1 MTDKTKIK
9 TNSITKALLS
19 CGAIACPLFI
29 ILVLIEGAIR
39 PNYNSFLYPL
49 SSLSIGDTGLI
60 QISNFIFTGIL
71 LVIFSL
77 GLKQVCNSDK
87 EKFRGPLLIRSVGI
101 GLIGAG
107 IFVTDPIFGYPPDKS
122 LVLRQFTFHGH
133 LHDGFSMLVF
143 ICLPWACFVFRKYFI
158 AKGKKGWANYSAFT
172 GYAMIATFIFT
183 SMGFK
188 QLSGFVNYA
197 GMFQRLCVSIG
208 WTWMTLLS
216 LHLVKIQ
223 LDTDS
228 NETRTTNR

>member
-1 MTDKTKIK
+1 MKSYVK
-9 TNSITKALLS
+9 TNTLIL

-29 ILVLIEGAIR
+29 IVVLIEGVMR
-39 PNYNSFLYPL
+39 SNYNSFLYSL
-49 SSLSIGDTGLI
+49 SSLSIGDTGWT

-71 LVIFSL
+71 LVIFSF

-87 EKFRGPLLIRSVGI
+87 VKFRGPLLIRLVGI

-107 IFVTDPIFGYPPDKS
+107 IFVTDPIFGYPSDKPI
-122 LVLRQFTFHGH
+122 VLRQFTFHGH
-133 LHDGFSMLVF
+133 LHDGFSMFVF

-158 AKGKKGWANYSAFT
+158 SKDKKGWANYSAFT
-172 GYAMIATFIFT
+172 GYAMIIAFIIA

-197 GMFQRLCVSIG
+197 GLFQRLCVTIG

-216 LHLVKIQ
+216 IHLFTNQI
-223 LDTDS
+223 DTEN

>member
-1 MTDKTKIK
+1 MTTYLKNRTFLI
-9 TNSITKALLS
+9 
-19 CGAIACPLFI
+19 CGVIACPLFI
-29 ILVLIEGAIR
+29 VLVLIEGAIR
-39 PNYNSFLYPL
+39 PNYNSLLYPL
-49 SSLSIGDTGLI
+49 SSLAIGDTGWT
-60 QISNFIFTGIL
+60 QILNFIFTGIL
-71 LVIFSL
+71 IVIFSF
-77 GLKQVCNSDK
+77 GLKQVCKSDK
-87 EKFRGPLLIRSVGI
+87 GNFGGPMLVRMVGV

-107 IFVTDPIFGYPPDKS
+107 IFVTDPIFGYPTDKP

-158 AKGKKGWANYSAFT
+158 ANHKKKWANYSAFT
-172 GYAMIATFIFT
+172 GFTFIGTFVLA

-197 GMFQRLCVSIG
+197 GLFQRICIAIG

-216 LHLVKIQ
+216 LHLLKIK

-228 NETRTTNR
+228 TEARTTNH

>member
-1 MTDKTKIK
+1 MTDNTKIK
-9 TNSITKALLS
+9 TNSITKALLV
-19 CGAIACPLFI
+19 CGGIACPLFI
-29 ILVLIEGAIR
+29 IVVLIEGAMR
-39 PNYNSFLYPL
+39 LNYNSFLYPL
-49 SSLSIGDTGLI
+49 SSLSIGDSGWT

-71 LVIFSL
+71 LVIFSF
-77 GLKQVCNSDK
+77 GLNQVCNSDK
-87 EKFRGPLLIRSVGI
+87 VKFRGPLLIRLVGI

-107 IFVTDPIFGYPPDKS
+107 IFVTDPIFGYPPDKP
-122 LVLRQFTFHGH
+122 LVLRQFTLHGH

-143 ICLPWACFVFRKYFI
+143 ICLPWACFVFRRYFI
-158 AKGKKGWANYSAFT
+158 AKGKEGWANYSTFT
-172 GYAMIATFIFT
+172 GYAMIATFIIT

-216 LHLVKIQ
+216 YILVKIQ
-223 LDTDS
+223 FEANS